1 MITRSPLDAA
11 SQITDERFLV
21 YMNDLL
27 SSGNIPGLFPPKEQ
41 DDIIN
46 QMRAPAK
53 RAGVSDS
60 RDSVW
65 QFFIEQVRTVAV
77 VVCCCSWWWWW

>member
-27 SSGNIPGLFPPKEQ
+27 SSGNIPGLFPPEEQ

-46 QMRAPAK
+46 QMRAAAK

>member
-1 MITRSPLDAA
+1 MIARSRLDAA

-27 SSGNIPGLFPPKEQ
+27 SSGNIPGLFPPEEQ

-46 QMRAPAK
+46 QMRAAAK

-77 VVCCCSWWWWW
+77 VVCCCSWWWW

>member
-1 MITRSPLDAA
+1 MSARSRLDAA

-27 SSGNIPGLFPPKEQ
+27 SSGNIPGLFPPEEQ

-46 QMRAPAK
+46 QMRAAAK

-77 VVCCCSWWWWW
+77 IVLWW

>member
-1 MITRSPLDAA
+1 MIARSRLDAA

-27 SSGNIPGLFPPKEQ
+27 SSGNIPGLFPPEEQ

-46 QMRAPAK
+46 QMRAAAK

-77 VVCCCSWWWWW
+77 IVLWW